1 MPYTPPK
8 VWYSTTINGT
18 YTELTGIES
27 INITRGRQRYT
38 DPFAGSVCTIELIP
52 ANSYSPALAIG
63 QLLDIRATNSA
74 SSPAFFAGRITD
86 IERSYG
92 IPYNA
97 SNTIAAPADR
107 IMITCTGGTGVAA
120 SQAVTNDFNIDGN
133 YSAITNAFSLT
144 QSYAQVSTNVYGDQY
159 GAALASTQTI
169 TAGAQVW
176 DVLNKLLRTAQ
187 WFVDDDDIGR
197 QELSAKSYALA
208 LLAPGT
214 TTSITFK
221 DNASAGYKYSGLE
234 YLSTVQQTFSTV
246 VVEPEGLTPQYSTSG
261 TLLNSFTIT
270 TYNKTTSD
278 ALSLASYV
286 QTLSNETAPTP
297 FVVRTSTAVDS
308 TVDVL
313 ARFVTYPVGI
323 AAQILFRGTT
333 VNATVQ
339 GWQFGFYPDQAMV
352 ACYLSPSLGTPFTLD
367 SSLFGVLDT
376 NRLGYP

>member
-1 MPYTPPK
+1 MAYTPPK
-8 VWYSTTINGT
+8 VWYSATIDGT
-18 YTELTGIES
+18 YVELTGIQS
-27 INITRGRQRYT
+27 INITRGRQQYT
-38 DPFAGSVCTIELIP
+38 DPFQGSRCTIELIP

-63 QLLDIRATNSA
+63 QLIDIRASNSA

-86 IERSYG
+86 VERSYG

-107 IMITCTGGTGVAA
+107 IILSCTGGTGVAA
-120 SQAVTNDFNIDGN
+120 SQAVTSDFTIDTL
-133 YSAITNAFSLT
+133 YSSMTNLFTLSQT
-144 QSYAQVSTNVYGDQY
+144 YANVTTNVYGDQY
-159 GAALASTQTI
+159 GTAAVSGQTI

-176 DVLNKLLRTAQ
+176 DVFNQLLRTAQ

-197 QELSAKSYALA
+197 QSLSTRSYALA

-214 TTSITFK
+214 TTSVTFQ
-221 DNASAGYKYSGLE
+221 DNNTTGYRYSGID

-246 VVEPEGLTPQYSTSG
+246 VVEAAGLTPQYATSG
-261 TLLNSFTIT
+261 SLLNSFTLS
-270 TYNKTTSD
+270 TYNKTTTD
-278 ALSLASYV
+278 AASLASYV
-286 QTLSNETAPTP
+286 QTLSYETAPTP
-297 FVVRTSTAVDS
+297 FVIRTSTAVADGC
-308 TVDVL
+308 DVL

-323 AAQILFRGTT
+323 TASVKFRGTT

-339 GWQFGFYPDQAMV
+339 GWQFGFYPDTANV

-367 SSLFGVLDT
+367 STAFGVLDT